1 MREEALTGLDAAE
14 RQRLMAALALIK
26 GNLQRGWAAPATTRS
41 GAAVM
46 AEAAEQAKVT
56 ALRKTEWVPDKQV
69 GGPAEPQAVAAAAG
83 SSCAGACCWPGPL
96 LVAAA
101 IGWFWL
107 SGGRYVSTD
116 NAYVQADMVTVAT
129 DVDGLVARIEVE
141 DNQQVEQGQV
151 LFALDDST
159 YRNALASAEANVRLV
174 RTELQA
180 LQASYAQSQAEI
192 AKSQSD
198 VAFYAKEQQ
207 RQADLRNRRVS
218 AEQQLDAAQHD
229 LDSARSEL
237 AALEQ
242 RHAGIAAQLGGDPAG
257 ADRAASALPGSGGG
271 TGPGARDLDHTVVRA
286 SIDGMT
292 ARVPS
297 LQPGEYLEAGQA
309 AFALVAT
316 DHVWVE
322 ANPKESDLTY
332 VAPGQPATVTVDTF
346 PGSRWEGEVASLS
359 PATQAQFSLL
369 PAQNASGNWVK
380 VVQRIPL
387 RVRGRARAG
396 EPQLA
401 GRHERRDRGRHRP
414 PAPPARPARLAVT
427 GPSRA
432 MPRRRAA
439 ARRATGRSR
448 SA

>member
-1 MREEALTGLDAAE
+1 MCRPIWSPSRPTS
-14 RQRLMAALALIK
+14 
-26 GNLQRGWAAPATTRS
+26 RGWSPA
-41 GAAVM
+41 
-46 AEAAEQAKVT
+46 
-56 ALRKTEWVPDKQV
+56 
-69 GGPAEPQAVAAAAG
+69 
-83 SSCAGACCWPGPL
+83 
-96 LVAAA
+96 
-101 IGWFWL
+101 
-107 SGGRYVSTD
+107 ST
-116 NAYVQADMVTVAT
+116 VQ
-129 DVDGLVARIEVE
+129 
-141 DNQQVEQGQV
+141 DNQPVRKGQV
-151 LFALDDST
+151 LFALDNST
-159 YRNALASAEANVRLV
+159 YRNSLASAEANVRLV

-192 AKSQSD
+192 AKAQSD

-207 RQADLRNRRVS
+207 RQVDLRNRRVS

-242 RHAGIAAQLGGDPAG
+242 RLAGIAAQLGGDPQAPIEQHP
-257 ADRAASALPGSGGG
+257 RYQAAVAARDQA
-271 TGPGARDLDHTVVRA
+271 ARDLDHTVVRA
-286 SIDGMT
+286 SIDGVT

-346 PGSRWEGEVASLS
+346 PGSSWEGAVASLS

-380 VVQRIPL
+380 VVQRVPL
-387 RVRGRARAG
+387 RVRVATRPG
-396 EPQLA
+396 EPQLRVGMSA
-401 GRHERRDRGRHRP
+401 EIEVDTGHQRHLRDL
-414 PAPPARPARLAVT
+414 LAWL
-427 GPSRA
+427 
-432 MPRRRAA
+432 
-439 ARRATGRSR
+439 
-448 SA
+448 